1 MRLFGHWTN
10 CAALTETL
18 LESEL
23 FGHKKGAFTGA
34 IQDRKVRFMSL
45 LQG

>member
-1 MRLFGHWTN
+1 MAIN

-23 FGHKKGAFTGA
+23 LGMIMGGKESDHA
-34 IQDRKVRFMSL
+34 IAAMMM
-45 LQG
+45 